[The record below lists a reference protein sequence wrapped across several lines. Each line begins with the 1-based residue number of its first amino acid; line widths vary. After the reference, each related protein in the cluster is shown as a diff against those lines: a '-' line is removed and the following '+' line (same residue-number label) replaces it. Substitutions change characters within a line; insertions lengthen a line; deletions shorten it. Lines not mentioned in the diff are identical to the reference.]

1 MVLDKNEQ
9 KIYQFAQRFSSLVAF
24 GAGMAAMKYLGT
36 VVSDIPF
43 FVAASAGT
51 VVGGLSFTA
60 SYPIGIKIGENHIS
74 HTSDKDKE
82 AEITKY
88 LNNDNFVLFKMD
100 RSSDYQYSFYD
111 NAQGVH
117 LFNNDKNL
125 GQNIVCDIDSSS
137 NFRSWHL
144 ETKGER
150 YFAVPKG
157 SIVKVYCNDK
167 SENNKNKLVT
177 SFTLEDKTVNQFK
190 YVLHAVDKMYY
201 NDLVKQRNI
210 EYSHTNTG
218 LSEKSQVMKNTRHK
232 TQNLV
237 HTAEQ
242 SL

>member
-1 MVLDKNEQ
+1 MVLDKKEQ
-9 KIYQFAQRFSSLVAF
+9 KIYQVAQRFSSLVAF
-24 GAGMAAMKYLGT
+24 GAGLAAANYLGT
-36 VVSDIPF
+36 VVPDAPF
-43 FVAASAGT
+43 LVTASTGIVA
-51 VVGGLSFTA
+51 GGLSFVA
-60 SYPIGIKIGENHIS
+60 SYPVGLKIGENHIS
-74 HTSDKDKE
+74 HTSDNDKE

-111 NAQGVH
+111 NAQGVR
-117 LFNNDKNL
+117 LFNEDKKL
-125 GQNIVCDIDSSS
+125 RQNIVCDIDSSS

-157 SIVKVYCNDK
+157 SIVKVYCNDN
-167 SENNKNKLVT
+167 SENNKNKLIT

-201 NDLVKQRNI
+201 NDLVKQSNI

-218 LSEKSQVMKNTRHK
+218 LSERSQVMKNTRCK
-232 TQNLV
+232 THNLA